1 MTYYSNLLPLEP
13 FKNLTTINKFK
24 QYQYKNMH
32 IKAALVSFH
41 EVPLKAHDTSHYFY
55 NFLRVFRSLLTLQ
68 DVKHLWTL

>member
-1 MTYYSNLLPLEP
+1 
-13 FKNLTTINKFK
+13 
-24 QYQYKNMH
+24 MH